1 MTLQEFDIRMI
12 QEEKR
17 FLGMCLEAGIWDTV
31 ADRVLPTRARAFA
44 EALSLDL
51 SVEAT
56 RARIQADPAGAAAVC
71 EVVQAQI
78 HDRKNRKLLAER
90 LPSGELTPC
99 YVMSAFVLD
108 VSLEELEEFERMHDD
123 AYSLADD
130 EPEAQ

>member
-56 RARIQADPAGAAAVC
+56 RARIQADQQ
-71 EVVQAQI
+71 EQQ
-78 HDRKNRKLLAER
+78 
-90 LPSGELTPC
+90 PSAKWFRRRSTTVKIE
-99 YVMSAFVLD
+99 SF
-108 VSLEELEEFERMHDD
+108 
-123 AYSLADD
+123 
-130 EPEAQ
+130 